1 MKQIYKVELIIE
13 LDEVTVRDWV
23 DEIYE
28 HCHSFGDNKI
38 ISSDTTPLDIESD
51 ENKWIK
57 DILGADTPNNLRI
70 AIKTALTAQ
79 KNAKGAS
86 VWQSYEDELILL
98 RMELEK
104 LEHGTT

>member
-1 MKQIYKVELIIE
+1 MSRLLTYTKQRGGTMKQIYKVELIIE
-13 LDEVTVRDWV
+13 LDEVTVSDWV

-57 DILGADTPNNLRI
+57 GL
-70 AIKTALTAQ
+70 
-79 KNAKGAS
+79 
-86 VWQSYEDELILL
+86 V
-98 RMELEK
+98 
-104 LEHGTT
+104 